1 MIAFV
6 ASVIEL
12 LMKVREMKVKVCMGF
27 GVTRYFLI

>member
-12 LMKVREMKVKVCMGF
+12 FMKVREMKVKMCVGS